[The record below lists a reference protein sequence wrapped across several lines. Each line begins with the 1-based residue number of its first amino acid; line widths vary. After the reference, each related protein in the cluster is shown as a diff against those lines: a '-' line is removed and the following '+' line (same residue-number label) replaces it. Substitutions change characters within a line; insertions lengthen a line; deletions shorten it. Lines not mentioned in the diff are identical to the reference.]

1 MFEET
6 ERFANVQLMETGDNT
21 AYFDIRRESKILSAS
36 PIQTYL
42 ELMSGDKRDRETAE
56 QVAENILESVL
67 V

>member
-6 ERFANVQLMETGDNT
+6 ERFANVQLEETQDDT
-21 AYFDIRRESKILSAS
+21 AYFDIRREKKTLSAS

-56 QVAENILESVL
+56 QVALNILGTV
-67 V
+67 VV